1 MSTLFVTSSGTEIG
15 KTFVSSLI
23 VRQLRE
29 RGDDVLALKP
39 VLSDITEETVAQ
51 SDTAELLRA
60 MGREVN
66 EAGLDAISP
75 WRFRAAMS
83 PDMAAAREGR
93 SVPYRAVV
101 SFCAEAAAGN
111 HDHVL
116 VEGVGGVMVPLDTE
130 HLVLDWMKDLNARTA
145 ITPVLVVGSYLGTVS
160 HTLTAFR
167 VLTAEG
173 LAPRAII
180 VSESEVSPVPLE
192 ETCETIG
199 RFAKDTPI
207 IPLPRLKAGK
217 DAPDLLTWM

>member
-15 KTFVSSLI
+15 KTFVSSLM

-101 SFCAEAAAGN
+101 SFCAEAASGN

-116 VEGVGGVMVPLDTE
+116 VEGVGGVMVPLDKE
-130 HLVLDWMKDLNARTA
+130 HLVLDWMRDLNARTA

-160 HTLTAFR
+160 HTLTSFR

-192 ETCETIG
+192 ETCETIA
-199 RFAKDTPI
+199 RFAKDTPV
-207 IPLPRLKAGK
+207 IPLPRLKAGEG
-217 DAPDLLTWM
+217 APDLLTWM